1 MKNTISQM
9 GQKSGSISKNEEN
22 IIENLLQLKNY
33 KVIDILTPRSVVV
46 ALPYN
51 CSVQEALNTQGLHNH
66 SCILVYMQNLD
77 TIIGVV
83 QTTKI
88 LKTAK
93 SHKEKKIVDLMKPAY
108 IVPSN
113 LNVLN
118 LINLFILKQEKLFI
132 VQDRYAQFAG
142 VVTLEDA
149 IETLLGKEIV
159 DEFDEAADMQKVAK
173 EKLDRFN
180 FLNKIKKI

>member
-1 MKNTISQM
+1 
-9 GQKSGSISKNEEN
+9 
-22 IIENLLQLKNY
+22 
-33 KVIDILTPRSVVV
+33 
-46 ALPYN
+46 
-51 CSVQEALNTQGLHNH
+51 
-66 SCILVYMQNLD
+66 
-77 TIIGVV
+77 
-83 QTTKI
+83 
-88 LKTAK
+88 
-93 SHKEKKIVDLMKPAY
+93 MKPAY

-132 VQDRYAQFAG
+132 VQDRYTQFAG